1 MNDRR
6 LAVMAAVAMVPA
18 IAFAAVGAIEAATAV
33 VLACLAATTVPVDLC
48 ERRIPTPVV
57 HTAAVGVS
65 VSVIIARVAQDRF
78 VAGAALGAL
87 LVGGA
92 FLVVHLVDP
101 TGLGFGDVR
110 LATVVCGAVGWSF
123 GVSAAIAATVVAAVA
138 AAVVGIVRRSG
149 VPFAPILLAAALT
162 VIAALVV
169 AG

>member
-65 VSVIIARVAQDRF
+65 VSVIIARVAFHAEDVIVVLRHSHLISNTKPHGR
-78 VAGAALGAL
+78 AGRES
-87 LVGGA
+87 VGCLPA
-92 FLVVHLVDP
+92 
-101 TGLGFGDVR
+101 
-110 LATVVCGAVGWSF
+110 
-123 GVSAAIAATVVAAVA
+123 
-138 AAVVGIVRRSG
+138 
-149 VPFAPILLAAALT
+149 
-162 VIAALVV
+162 
-169 AG
+169 

>member
-1 MNDRR
+1 
-6 LAVMAAVAMVPA
+6 MAAVAMVPA

-33 VLACLAATTVPVDLC
+33 VLACLAATTVPVDLG

-65 VSVIIARVAQDRF
+65 VSIIIARVDHDRA
-78 VAGAALGAL
+78 VAGAAVGAL

-92 FLVVHLVDP
+92 FLVVHLLDP

-110 LATVVCGAVGWSF
+110 LAAVVCGAVGWSF
-123 GVSAAIAATVVAAVA
+123 SVSAAI
-138 AAVVGIVRRSG
+138 GGMVRRGG
-149 VPFAPILLAAALT
+149 VPFAPILLATELA